1 MRLIVCSLLWVL
13 AGCSNEYLADG
24 YQLGDLTLTAADSA
38 HRISAAVDQYCSETA
53 DSAARQA
60 ALLLIRSAYPLVPAN
75 GICIGQLQE
84 VR

>member
-1 MRLIVCSLLWVL
+1 MKLSLCSMLLVL

-24 YQLGDLTLTAADSA
+24 YQPGDLTLTAADTA
-38 HRISAAVDQYCSETA
+38 HRISAAIDQYCNQTA

-75 GICIGQLQE
+75 GICIGHPQE